1 MRLDIAVLP
10 GDGVGPEVVA
20 AGLTVL
26 EATVQRFGHRLVVT
40 RHPIGWAAATSCG
53 DPLPAETRDACLD
66 AQAVLLGAVGHPEG
80 DNAHP
85 TLRPEAGLLRLRR
98 ELGCYANL
106 RPVTVSKHLADRSPL
121 RGEIVRDTDL
131 VFVRELAG
139 GIYYG
144 ASEEDA
150 GSGRAA
156 NTMEYTAAEVRR
168 IAKVAFELAASRR
181 GEVVSIDK
189 ANVLAVS
196 RLWRSVVDEVA
207 KSYPKVTCRHMLVDR
222 AAMELVFRPSAFD
235 VLLTPNLFGDILSDE
250 AASLAG
256 SIGLLSSAS
265 IGGHTDLYE
274 PVHGSA
280 PDIAGTDWVNPI
292 GMIASIALMLRHSY
306 GLRQEA
312 ETVEGAVEVVLAA
325 GYRTAD
331 IRSDSGKCV
340 GTQEFARLTADACAT
355 VATGDSD
362 DIHTAVSA
370 FSRPNEDD

>member
-1 MRLDIAVLP
+1 
-10 GDGVGPEVVA
+10 
-20 AGLTVL
+20 
-26 EATVQRFGHRLVVT
+26 
-40 RHPIGWAAATSCG
+40 
-53 DPLPAETRDACLD
+53 
-66 AQAVLLGAVGHPEG
+66 
-80 DNAHP
+80 
-85 TLRPEAGLLRLRR
+85 
-98 ELGCYANL
+98 
-106 RPVTVSKHLADRSPL
+106 
-121 RGEIVRDTDL
+121 L

-207 KSYPKVTCRHMLVDR
+207 KSYPKV
-222 AAMELVFRPSAFD
+222 